1 MLKVEYIFEHT
12 GRRMD
17 PIPRNCVVTQ
27 RQLLDI
33 IDDVS
38 TCWRQLRLTLDIS
51 AREVQKLGEKNLSNR
66 EKAKALLFMWKQREG
81 RRAVARRLADA
92 LLNIGR
98 KDIAEKLLGEY
109 LLMVSVCMFFV
120 LFNRSLRS
128 IAPMFA

>member
-1 MLKVEYIFEHT
+1 
-12 GRRMD
+12 MD

-51 AREVQKLGEKNLSNR
+51 AAEVQKLGEKNLSNR
-66 EKAKALLFMWKQREG
+66 KKAKALLFMWKQREG

-109 LLMVSVCMFFV
+109 LLMVSVCMFFC
-120 LFNRSLRS
+120 S
-128 IAPMFA
+128 I